1 MTYENLLLVEGKDDE
16 NVVGHIC
23 LKTATAT
30 SGFKLQSAVIEKTV
44 SGVELKE
51 EGITVLLRLLP
62 IEIKN
67 RDGSKVLACIV
78 DADEDISAR
87 WQQITNILHQAGY
100 QNLPTSFDSGLILP
114 PTDKLPKFGIW
125 IMPDNQIS
133 GKLEDFLRYLIPAGD
148 DLTDEVDT
156 ALDRIKNSVPSKR
169 RYREVDRP
177 KVFMHTWLAWQEKSG
192 LPYGSAIK
200 ATFLT
205 TNHELCTRFIAWLN
219 ALFNA

>member
-23 LKTATAT
+23 LKTRTTIT
-30 SGFKLQSAVIEKTV
+30 SFKLQPAVIERKV
-44 SGVELKE
+44 DGVKIKE
-51 EGITVLLRLLP
+51 EGIDVLLRLLP

-67 RDGSKVLACIV
+67 RDGSKTLACIV
-78 DADEDISAR
+78 DADDAIAAR
-87 WQQITNILHQAGY
+87 WQQIAHILQAAGY
-100 QNLPTSFDSGLILP
+100 QDLPASFENGLILP
-114 PTDKLPKFGIW
+114 PTNILPKFGLW
-125 IMPDNQIS
+125 IMPDNQLA
-133 GKLEDFLRYLIPAGD
+133 GKLEDFLRYLIPVGD
-148 DLTDEVDT
+148 DLIDEVEI
-156 ALDRIKNSVPSKR
+156 ALNRLEHSVPSKR

-205 TNHELCTRFIAWLN
+205 TNHELCARFVAWLN